1 MREFTAPAII
11 KPGRRIAAVSDINS
25 LYLQTAVRA
34 ARRAG
39 ALHLKYQGGDLGIE
53 TKSSEA
59 DLVTIVDREAELAI
73 RAEILAD
80 FPDHAILGEEGG
92 AAGADAAEALWVVD
106 PLDGTVNYAHGFPFY
121 CVSIALDLNGR
132 TVVGAVL
139 DPVHDELF
147 TATLG
152 GGAFLNGEHIHVSKV
167 ALLSPRAML
176 ATGFPYDVQ
185 GALASL
191 RVFQRF
197 LLRNIPVR
205 RPGAAALDLCSV
217 ACGRFDG
224 FWEGKLNAWDCAAGN
239 LIVQE
244 AGGIVSNVSGNAF
257 RYEDRPLVAS
267 NGLIH
272 QDILDVLNAEE

>member
-1 MREFTAPAII
+1 MTDYSRFL
-11 KPGRRIAAVSDINS
+11 D
-25 LYLQTAVRA
+25 TAVRA

-39 ALHLKYQGGDLGIE
+39 GLHLSYRGGELGIQ
-53 TKSSEA
+53 TKSTEA
-59 DLVTIVDREAELAI
+59 DLVTVVDRAAEEAI
-73 RAEILAD
+73 REEILAD

-92 AAGADAAEALWVVD
+92 EAGGSASGALWVVD

-121 CVSIALDLNGR
+121 CVSIALDLDGR

-139 DPVHDELF
+139 DAVHDELF

-152 GGAFLNGEHIHVSKV
+152 GGAFLNGRPIHVSAV
-167 ALLSPRAML
+167 AELTPRSML
-176 ATGFPYDVQ
+176 ATGFPYDVE

-191 RVFQRF
+191 TVFQRF

-239 LIVQE
+239 LIIQE
-244 AGGIVSNVSGNAF
+244 AGGTVTNVRGEPF
-257 RYEDRPLVAS
+257 RYEDRPVVAS

-272 QDILDVLNAEE
+272 QAILDVLNAES